1 VTLDLTGVDDAPA
14 TSQEERSRV
23 LADPGFGLH
32 FTDHMVSSSWDATAG
47 WHETRLERLRPLTLH
62 PATSVLHYGQA
73 VIEGLKAYRHED
85 GSVWAFRP
93 EQNAARL
100 QRSCRR
106 IALPELPVE
115 VFLEALESLVSVDR
129 DWVPSG
135 GESSLYLR
143 PFVFATDPSLANQ
156 PSASA
161 EFHLLASPAG
171 DYFAGGVAPISVW
184 VSTAYVRA
192 APGGTG
198 AAKFAGNYA
207 AGFAAQAEGVRHG
220 CDQVL
225 FLDAVEHR
233 WLEELG
239 GMNVMAVLADGTLV
253 TSPTS
258 GSILEGV
265 TRDSLLQVGSDL
277 GLRVVERPLALEE
290 LESGAASGQV
300 AELFACGTAAV
311 VTPIGSLVHG
321 DSVIRFADGGTGPVT
336 ARLRRTLLD
345 LQYGRSPDPH
355 AWLHRLV

>member
-1 VTLDLTGVDDAPA
+1 VTLDLTGVEDDTV
-14 TSQEERSRV
+14 TSEAERSRV
-23 LADPGFGLH
+23 LADPGFGRY
-32 FTDHMVSSSWDATAG
+32 FSDHMASSAWDAERG
-47 WHETRLERLRPLTLH
+47 WHDTRLERVRPLALH
-62 PATSVLHYGQA
+62 PGTSVLHYGQA
-73 VIEGLKAYRHED
+73 VIEGLKAYRHDD

-106 IALPELPVE
+106 IALPEVPTAL
-115 VFLEALESLVSVDR
+115 FLEALESLVSLDR

-143 PFVFATDPSLANQ
+143 PFVFATEETLANR
-156 PSASA
+156 PSTQA

-171 DYFAGGVAPISVW
+171 SYFPRGVEPISVW
-184 VSTAYVRA
+184 ISTSYVRA

-207 AGFAAQAEGVRHG
+207 AGFLAQSEGDRHG

-225 FLDAVEHR
+225 FLDAVERR
-233 WLEELG
+233 WVEELG
-239 GMNVMAVLADGTLV
+239 GMNVMAVLGDGTLV

-258 GSILEGV
+258 GSILEGI
-265 TRDSLLQVGSDL
+265 TRDSLLQLAADL
-277 GLRVVERPLALEE
+277 GLPVEERPVSIDE
-290 LESGAASGQV
+290 LEAGAASGEV

-311 VTPIGSLVHG
+311 VTPIGTLVRE
-321 DSVIRFADGGTGPVT
+321 DAVIRFGDGGTGPVT

-345 LQYGRSPDPH
+345 LQYARTPDPH
-355 AWLHRLV
+355 AWLHPLC

>member
-1 VTLDLTGVDDAPA
+1 VTLDLTGVEDDTV
-14 TSQEERSRV
+14 TSEAERSKV
-23 LADPGFGLH
+23 LADPGFGRY
-32 FTDHMVSSSWDATAG
+32 FSDHMASSAWDAEHG
-47 WHETRLERLRPLTLH
+47 WHDTRLERVRPLALH
-62 PATSVLHYGQA
+62 PGTSVLHYGQA

-106 IALPELPVE
+106 ISLPEVPTAL
-115 VFLEALESLVSVDR
+115 FLEALESLVSLDR

-143 PFVFATDPSLANQ
+143 PFVFATEQTLANR
-156 PSASA
+156 PSTQA

-207 AGFAAQAEGVRHG
+207 AGFAAQTEGDRHG

-233 WLEELG
+233 WIEELG

-265 TRDSLLQVGSDL
+265 TRDSLLQVGTDL
-277 GLRVVERPLALEE
+277 GLRVVERPLALAE
-290 LESGAASGQV
+290 LESGAASGEV

-321 DSVIRFADGGTGPVT
+321 EAVIRFADGGTGPVT

-345 LQYGRSPDPH
+345 LQYGRSPDTR